1 MAAVKCAFLP
11 QAPSKEGFRSLPSH
25 PPPLRPPRATP
36 PSRRAPLLPGAPPP
50 PAQFRFAEAPSSD
63 SRIIEFLK
71 ISCTGQLLRPEAAR
85 AGIPGPQGRG
95 SCPLMLRPLALLA
108 PGREANGRANLPGP
122 ALRFHTKRK
131 LADLCKSRLLCEA
144 LYTRHRM
151 VRRGRKC
158 GCAWPLGSL
167 SASPSCG
174 PGRAASIPS
183 VGRSSGKSSARPRR
197 PRQEG
202 PQRAEPGLELTCP
215 RAGLPSSRRC

>member
-1 MAAVKCAFLP
+1 MKCAFLP

-131 LADLCKSRLLCEA
+131 LVDLCKSRLLCEA
-144 LYTRHRM
+144 LYTRHRI
-151 VRRGRKC
+151 VRRGRRVWLRLAPRLPLC
-158 GCAWPLGSL
+158 LSLLWAWTSREHPVCRAQLREEQCEAQTA
-167 SASPSCG
+167 SAGVGTASRARPGAHVSP
-174 PGRAASIPS
+174 
-183 VGRSSGKSSARPRR
+183 GRSS
-197 PRQEG
+197 
-202 PQRAEPGLELTCP
+202 
-215 RAGLPSSRRC
+215 